1 MEFEFKSV
9 KVPTRAAKR
18 LPDDAKDPR
27 AYKVRLK
34 AGPGYDSSVLGLVI
48 VTTMGGKPG
57 WSTYYDSVLK
67 NGFTTRQDAAVSMV

>member
-1 MEFEFKSV
+1 MEFEYKQV
-9 KVPTRAAKR
+9 KVPARAAKR
-18 LPDDAKDPR
+18 LPSETSNPR

-48 VTTMGGKPG
+48 GTDMAGKPG

-67 NGFTTRQDAAVSMV
+67 NGFGSRRDAAVSMV